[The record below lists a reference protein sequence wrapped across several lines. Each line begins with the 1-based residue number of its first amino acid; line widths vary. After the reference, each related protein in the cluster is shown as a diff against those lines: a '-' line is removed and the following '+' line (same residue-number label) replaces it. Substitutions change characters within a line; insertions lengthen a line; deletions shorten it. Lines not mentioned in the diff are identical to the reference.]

1 MDGEAWAKV
10 QKVVD
15 RERALVADKV
25 DKVSKDMAET
35 RKFQADIEARIPR
48 YAASAVLVDP
58 VGRASLTSLL
68 PCSSTPLVVRH

>member
-1 MDGEAWAKV
+1 MWQRLIGDLPTSYEARPGSAQPGLDGEAWAKV

-35 RKFQADIEARIPR
+35 RKYQAEIEARI
-48 YAASAVLVDP
+48 AK
-58 VGRASLTSLL
+58 
-68 PCSSTPLVVRH
+68 